1 MQHLYPVPWGLEG
14 DEGGTLNVD
23 NKKSNQNT
31 MKQVV
36 Y

>member
-1 MQHLYPVPWGLEG
+1 MQHLYPVPRGLGGEG
-14 DEGGTLNVD
+14 ETLYTD
-23 NKKSNQNT
+23 NRKSNQNT

>member
-1 MQHLYPVPWGLEG
+1 MQHLYPVPWGLKG
-14 DEGGTLNVD
+14 DEEETLNVD

-31 MKQVV
+31 MKQAV